1 MIILV
6 GCATTPP
13 YSPFREISLETPNC
27 PIAECRLK
35 YEGETK
41 VWRKKTPESFSIDNV
56 NKNLFVACFAKTEEN
71 EMVQSIIVKPG
82 DNDINHPIDCSILNV
97 TQTAF
102 IEQDVSL
109 EYENLDPMQENLLS
123 SEDNNLKSK
132 NSNKEIV
139 DSKLTFDSQVTDDQT
154 EFSLNESI
162 LQEIEL
168 ESEEED
174 NTEIIEEES
183 QEDKIF
189 KENIAQKLLDQI
201 ESLYKQGLITKEAYE
216 IEKEIIKNMNN

>member
-1 MIILV
+1 M
-6 GCATTPP
+6 
-13 YSPFREISLETPNC
+13 N
-27 PIAECRLK
+27 
-35 YEGETK
+35 
-41 VWRKKTPESFSIDNV
+41 SF
-56 NKNLFVACFAKTEEN
+56 L
-71 EMVQSIIVKPG
+71 
-82 DNDINHPIDCSILNV
+82 
-97 TQTAF
+97 
-102 IEQDVSL
+102 EQDVSL

-168 ESEEED
+168 EYEEED